1 MYCREQKERE
11 RLQKLEQERERKQKE
26 EEERRKKEEMK
37 RKKVEQERIEKE
49 KAEKAAKIKVNT
61 PIIFLFFTPDFL
73 KSLPQD
79 VVAKIVRGSGS
90 CIKYA
95 TICVIYVDFREGEK
109 PSEHRRVHL
118 LSLLLTCSATHQT
131 HHCSFFSVD
140 SATTRQ
146 PLALPV
152 LATICSLGRFCLLCQ
167 IFLIMFVFFY
177 IGCPA
182 SSERLVNC

>member
-61 PIIFLFFTPDFL
+61 PIIFLFITVDFL
-73 KSLPQD
+73 KSLAQD
-79 VVAKIVRGSGS
+79 VVAKIVRGIGS

-95 TICVIYVDFREGEK
+95 TICVLYMLILEREKNPQSTGEFICYRFY
-109 PSEHRRVHL
+109 SHVTQHRHITVV
-118 LSLLLTCSATHQT
+118 
-131 HHCSFFSVD
+131 FSV
-140 SATTRQ
+140 
-146 PLALPV
+146 LIALQYANRLHYPS
-152 LATICSLGRFCLLCQ
+152 SLPFA
-167 IFLIMFVFFY
+167 
-177 IGCPA
+177 P
-182 SSERLVNC
+182 